1 MSDLAQETSRQASG
15 RGPNLRTTRGNFFC
29 PAASPRGGGAGV
41 SSADEPELDDSVNE
55 LSGSRTAVA
64 VTGGALDRDGGA
76 AVLSVVDD
84 GGGPTGVRAR
94 NVRVLGGTMLR
105 VEGCVNAIGSI

>member
-1 MSDLAQETSRQASG
+1 M
-15 RGPNLRTTRGNFFC
+15 
-29 PAASPRGGGAGV
+29 
-41 SSADEPELDDSVNE
+41 
-55 LSGSRTAVA
+55 
-64 VTGGALDRDGGA
+64 TGGALDRDGGA

-105 VEGCVNAIGSI
+105 VEGCVNAVGSI